1 MGLPVQEPAGTVR
14 LRKVVPAGTSST
26 LFVAEQG
33 RQSPLASVSLH
44 VMNEIALPWT
54 QAPSW
59 LNLQQCVAACTLFLF
74 PEVSFRFQRLGN
86 RFVSQVSG
94 MPWCTCNRV
103 SMCMNGGT
111 FQPVCRYRYI
121 QSCKIC
127 AAARGPA
134 EGLFRV
140 IPTLWTGPRSRGQ
153 LPLWHHEQTRSGA
166 CEQFWQAHGCTP

>member
-111 FQPVCRYRYI
+111 FQPVVSVSI
-121 QSCKIC
+121 H
-127 AAARGPA
+127 
-134 EGLFRV
+134 RV
-140 IPTLWTGPRSRGQ
+140 VQDLCSRQRSSRGSIPSHSDPMDRAT
-153 LPLWHHEQTRSGA
+153 LTRA
-166 CEQFWQAHGCTP
+166 TPSLAS